1 MRTFRPLALALLLPL
16 LAAPVLA
23 QQQQRVYQWKDA
35 SGVTHYADTKPA
47 QNYKSRDID
56 VRTGTTAG
64 ATAAKAEDSEQCINA
79 RNNLARLQGSE
90 AVGIDTNGDGKP
102 DRNLTDAERK
112 SQRDLNEAGVKA
124 FCTPAKS

>member
-1 MRTFRPLALALLLPL
+1 MQTLRPLAIGLLLPL

-35 SGVTHYADTKPA
+35 NGVTHFADTKPT
-47 QNYKSRDID
+47 QSYKARDID
-56 VRTGTTAG
+56 VRTGTTPA
-64 ATAAKAEDSEQCINA
+64 ATAAKNEDSEQCINA

-90 AVGIDTNGDGKP
+90 SVGIDTNGDGKP

-124 FCTPAKS
+124 FCAPAKP